1 MSPALISPD
10 GRWWWDGSQWRS
22 RLVEGDLDLLWFTTT
37 PDWFSRV
44 LVTGLIGLIPIV
56 GVINM
61 YGWALTATDMVRNRW
76 RELPPAGFQYLERGV
91 PPFLVGLVYGA
102 VALLVFGG
110 LIVAAILVGIS
121 GQGHVAIAIVIVIG
135 SLVFLMLV
143 AWWLLMLYLFAAILV
158 GSDQIGIGHA
168 LNPMRLWAIARA
180 NHDASLSVALTY
192 FLGSLVLAMV
202 GIAIGFIV
210 PFGSLLIN
218 LALPAVFAMIVPS
231 LARITVVQMP
241 ALAPAGSIEPVR

>member
-61 YGWALTATDMVRNRW
+61 YGWALTATDMVRGRW

-102 VALLVFGG
+102 VALLIFGG

-121 GQGHVAIAIVIVIG
+121 DQGRVAIAIVIG

-143 AWWLLMLYLFAAILV
+143 AWWLLMLYLFGAILV
-158 GSDQIGIGHA
+158 GSDQIGIGQA
-168 LNPMRLWAIARA
+168 LNPTRLWAIARA
-180 NHDASLSVALTY
+180 NHGASLSVALTY
-192 FLGSLVLAMV
+192 FLGSLVFALV

-231 LARITVVQMP
+231 LARITVAQMP
-241 ALAPAGSIEPVR
+241 ALGPASIEPVR